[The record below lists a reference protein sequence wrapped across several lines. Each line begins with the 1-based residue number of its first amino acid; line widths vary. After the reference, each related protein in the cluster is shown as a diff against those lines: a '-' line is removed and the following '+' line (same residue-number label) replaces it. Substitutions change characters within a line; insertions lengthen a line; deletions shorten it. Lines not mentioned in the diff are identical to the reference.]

1 MRNETRV
8 LFNKLR
14 SQIAT
19 LNGAENPAEQ
29 FNVTPSVQQTLE
41 RRIQESSALLQ
52 AINMIGVDEI
62 KGAKIGLGVGSI
74 AGRTNVS
81 SKDRAPRD
89 VSDLGSNGYEC
100 LLTEF
105 DTALPYAKIDAW
117 AKFPNFQAL
126 VRDAILRQQALDRIM
141 IGFNGTSAAVETDR
155 ATNQL
160 LQDVNIGWL
169 QHYRASAPERVMSE
183 VVAESG
189 EVNVGSTGDYK
200 NLDALVYDALHSMV
214 ETWHQ
219 GNPDLVVM
227 VGSALLQDK
236 YFPLINDNQTP
247 SEKSA
252 TDLIVS
258 QKRMG
263 GLPAVSA
270 PFFPEGALMIT
281 TLENLSI
288 YYQSGARRR
297 HVIDNPKRNRI
308 ENYESSNEAYVVEDF
323 GAGCVVENIT
333 IV

>member
-1 MRNETRV
+1 MRNESRV
-8 LFNKLR
+8 LFNKFR
-14 SQIAT
+14 QQIAT

-41 RRIQESSALLQ
+41 QRIQESSALLQ
-52 AINMIGVDEI
+52 AINVIGVDEI
-62 KGAKIGLGVGSI
+62 KGEKIGLGVGSI

-81 SKDRAPRD
+81 NKDRNPRD
-89 VSDLGSNGYEC
+89 VSDLGANGYEC
-100 LLTEF
+100 VLTEF

-141 IGFNGTSAAVETDR
+141 IGFNGTEAATETNR
-155 ATNQL
+155 STYPL

-169 QHYRASAPERVMSE
+169 QHYRTSAAERVMAE
-183 VVAESG
+183 VVDSSG
-189 EVNVGSTGDYK
+189 KVNVGESGDYK
-200 NLDALVYDALHSMV
+200 NLDALVYDALHSLIDS
-214 ETWHQ
+214 WHQ
-219 GNPDLVVM
+219 DSPDLVVL
-227 VGSALLQDK
+227 VGRGLLQDK
-236 YFPLINDNQTP
+236 YFPLINNNQTP
-247 SEKSA
+247 TEKSA

-263 GLPAVSA
+263 GLPAVAA
-270 PFFPEGALMIT
+270 PYMPEGALMIAT
-281 TLENLSI
+281 MENLSI

-297 HVIDNPKRNRI
+297 HVMDNPKRNRI

-323 GAGCVVENIT
+323 GAGCLVENIT

>member
-1 MRNETRV
+1 MRNESRV

-14 SQIAT
+14 QQIAT

-41 RRIQESSALLQ
+41 KRIQESSALLQ

-62 KGAKIGLGVGSI
+62 KGEKIGLGVGTI

-81 SKDRAPRD
+81 NKDRNPRD
-89 VSDLGSNGYEC
+89 VSDLGANGYEC
-100 LLTEF
+100 VLTEF

-141 IGFNGTSAAVETDR
+141 IGFNGTSAATETDR

-169 QHYRASAPERVMSE
+169 QHYRTSAPERVMSE
-183 VVAESG
+183 VVSASG
-189 EVNVGSTGDYK
+189 VVNVGTGGDYL
-200 NLDALVYDALHSMV
+200 NLDALVYDALHNMID
-214 ETWHQ
+214 TWHQ

-227 VGSALLQDK
+227 LGSGLLQDK
-236 YFPLINDNQTP
+236 YFPLINNNQTP

-252 TDLIVS
+252 TDMIVS

-263 GLPAVSA
+263 GLPAVAA
-270 PFFPEGALMIT
+270 PFFPAGALMIT
-281 TLENLSI
+281 TMENLSI
-288 YYQSGARRR
+288 YYQTGARRR
-297 HVIDNPKRNRI
+297 QVIDNPKRNRI
-308 ENYESSNEAYVVEDF
+308 ENYESSNEAYVIEDF
-323 GAGCVVENIT
+323 GAGCLVENIT